1 MTESVVETPVCEACG
16 ADVRKGS
23 LYCYNCGGPVAPE
36 SIAAEKSQT
45 RSAAND
51 AWFRADIVESKK
63 LETTRLDKG
72 KKKKKETPVEEKPTG
87 DAIPKAGIAEESG
100 LRTAASLRRKGKTI
114 ERKDVEVIWEE
125 PEPGPNLKFILATLV
140 MLLVVIVIYLV
151 ASYFN

>member
-51 AWFRADIVESKK
+51 AWYRADIVESKK
-63 LETTRLDKG
+63 LETTKLDKN
-72 KKKKKETPVEEKPTG
+72 KKKQKETSEEKNVS
-87 DAIPKAGIAEESG
+87 DEAIPKPGIAEDAK

-114 ERKDVEVIWEE
+114 ERRDVEVIWEE
-125 PEPGPNLKFILATLV
+125 PEPGPNFKFILATLV
-140 MLLVVIVIYLV
+140 MLLIVIVIYLV